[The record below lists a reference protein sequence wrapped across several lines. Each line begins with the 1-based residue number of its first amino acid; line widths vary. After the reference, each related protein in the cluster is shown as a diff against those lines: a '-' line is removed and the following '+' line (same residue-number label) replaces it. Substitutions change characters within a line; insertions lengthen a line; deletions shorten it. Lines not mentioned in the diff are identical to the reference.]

1 MTYCDIILTI
11 VNVYGPNIDDPNFN
25 DILSSDLQCFTC
37 TNVICGGDFNFIFN
51 LDLDKL
57 GGIPRTNFK
66 ARDQCLSLIQVHDL
80 VDIWRER
87 NPLYK
92 AFTWSS
98 NNVYCRLDLFLTS
111 RSIVGKVTDCFIQ
124 PSLHSDHSAVIL
136 KVSLKNC
143 PRGRGYWKLNNS
155 LLLDSAYTQLIE
167 SIVTTECQATPTY
180 DPASRWERVKYSI
193 RKESI
198 SFSIERARRMRC
210 DERSL
215 LNEIAHLENVC
226 ISDDSVESHRKL
238 DIARCNL
245 KLLYKTKLDGIIVR
259 SRARWV
265 EEGEKSSKYFLNLE
279 SRHRAHNVITKL
291 KTDND
296 EILTENADM
305 LKEIRNY
312 YYKLYDLKY
321 CKPSAFFARLPPFD
335 LDLDLS
341 VCEGQLTL
349 QECYNSLSSMSNGK
363 SPGSDGL
370 SVDFYK
376 NFGL

>member
-1 MTYCDIILTI
+1 MSVSERRLRSSKN
-11 VNVYGPNIDDPNFN
+11 VNATSKSGALPKTLFDYAAAQHGDELSETQGQGDWRTAIEGFQTVIDRVVNELKGSLKHLEDDLGKAIEFQANRISVCEASIDDNNSKIESLTDRVSTTSEVNKLERMSRRNNFRIVGISESPNEVCE
-25 DILSSDLQCFTC
+25 DI
-37 TNVICGGDFNFIFN
+37 
-51 LDLDKL
+51 
-57 GGIPRTNFK
+57 
-66 ARDQCLSLIQVHDL
+66 
-80 VDIWRER
+80 
-87 NPLYK
+87 
-92 AFTWSS
+92 
-98 NNVYCRLDLFLTS
+98 FLTMVLPKFADAPQIS
-111 RSIVGKVTDCFIQ
+111 VERCHRDGK
-124 PSLHSDHSAVIL
+124 SSAHGPPHIL
-136 KVSLKNC
+136 
-143 PRGRGYWKLNNS
+143 
-155 LLLDSAYTQLIE
+155 
-167 SIVTTECQATPTY
+167 ATPTY

-215 LNEIAHLENVC
+215 LNEIAHLQNVC

-245 KLLYKTKLDGIIVR
+245 KLLNKTKLDGIIVR

-296 EILTENADM
+296 EILTENADL

-349 QECYNSLSSMSNGK
+349 EECYNSGEQTLMIAK
-363 SPGSDGL
+363 
-370 SVDFYK
+370 
-376 NFGL
+376 